1 MSSVGVVL
9 QARTGSTRL
18 PRKMLLPLAGVTAL
32 EFLLN
37 RLKKLPEPLKIIVAT
52 TQEPE
57 DDVLAEIAQKC
68 RVGIYRGDVNDVMQ
82 RFWGAAQ
89 KYSLDTVIRICG
101 DNVLMETS
109 EISRMIKVFEQSEND
124 YMANSLA
131 DGTHLILTGT
141 GLAVEIFRFTALQK
155 AINSPLDNYHKE
167 HVTPY
172 FYENPDR
179 FKISFSPVPFH
190 VHREMRLTM
199 DLAEDY
205 EHIQAILKAIGPNIS
220 ISEINR
226 YLSEHPDMLKQMSA
240 LAERQKKGR

>member
-9 QARTGSTRL
+9 QARTGSSRL
-18 PRKMLLPLAGVTAL
+18 PKKMLLPIGGVPAL

-37 RLKKLPEPLKIIVAT
+37 RLKKLPDAVKIIVAT
-52 TQEPE
+52 TTEPE
-57 DDVLAEIAQKC
+57 DDALAEIAERC
-68 RVGIYRGDVNDVMQ
+68 GVGIYRGAVNNVME

-101 DNVLMETS
+101 DNVLMEMS
-109 EISRMIKVFEQSEND
+109 EISRMIDIFQQSEND
-124 YMANSLA
+124 YMANSLP

-172 FYENPDR
+172 FYENPGL
-179 FKISFSPVPFH
+179 FKIAFSPIPFQ
-190 VHREMRLTM
+190 VYPKMRLTM
-199 DLAEDY
+199 DLPEDY
-205 EHIQAILKAIGPNIS
+205 GHIQAIIEAVGSHIT

-226 YLSEHPDMLKQMSA
+226 YLHEHPDMLKEMSA
-240 LAERQKKGR
+240 IAERQKKGR

>member
-1 MSSVGVVL
+1 MSSVGVIL
-9 QARTGSTRL
+9 QARTGSSRL
-18 PRKMLLPLAGVTAL
+18 PQKMLLPIGGVPAL

-37 RLKKLPEPLKIIVAT
+37 RLKKLPDAVKIIVAT
-52 TQEPE
+52 TTEPE
-57 DDVLAEIAQKC
+57 DDALAEIAERC
-68 RVGIYRGDVNDVMQ
+68 GVGIYRGAVNNVME

-101 DNVLMETS
+101 DNVLMEVS
-109 EISRMIKVFEQSEND
+109 EISRMIDIFQQSENE
-124 YMANSLA
+124 YMANSLP

-172 FYENPDR
+172 FYENPEL
-179 FKISFSPVPFH
+179 FKIAFSPIPFQ
-190 VHREMRLTM
+190 VYPEMRLTM
-199 DLAEDY
+199 DLPEDY
-205 EHIQAILKAIGPNIS
+205 EHIQAIIEAVGSHIT

-226 YLSEHPDMLKQMSA
+226 YLREHPDILKEMSA
-240 LAERQKKGR
+240 IAERQKKGR